1 VDVKRFGCIQEAS
14 FKLTPLHALIGPN
27 DSGKSTF
34 LRLMA
39 LATEGFRSGHYHEF
53 LSMTRPP
60 NTSLTIGM
68 GDLRYNVTIGQKM
81 LVQWEGINTSH
92 IPSPRSLRLD
102 PDSMRTASQLIPDS
116 ADVWFGNDRGL
127 GLASVY
133 DALINRYPDD
143 FFQIQK
149 EVQTHFPHVRNIS
162 LVNVNNASKEIAVT
176 LHDETRIPAANLSE
190 GLLYFLAFAALK
202 YLPGKRLYLV
212 EEPENGLHPSRIAT
226 IMALL
231 RDLSKTS
238 QVVIATHSPL
248 VINELQGDEVT
259 VVTRDPK
266 TGTRAEL
273 LQDMPRFRD
282 AMKVYLPGEYWINYC
297 DGAQESPLREGTA
310 RQ

>member
-1 VDVKRFGCIQEAS
+1 
-14 FKLTPLHALIGPN
+14 
-27 DSGKSTF
+27 
-34 LRLMA
+34 MA
-39 LATEGFRSGHYHEF
+39 LFVDASRTKNFQEFMSMNQRNALLEVQLNNRTYRAWSVFGTGHSNRIHHASTTFGPGHIVKWQDPSVEGDFDAAQ
-53 LSMTRPP
+53 L
-60 NTSLTIGM
+60 
-68 GDLRYNVTIGQKM
+68 
-81 LVQWEGINTSH
+81 
-92 IPSPRSLRLD
+92 PSPRSLRLD
-102 PDSMRTASQLIPDS
+102 PDSMRIASQLIPDS
-116 ADVWFGNDRGL
+116 ADIWFGNDRGL

-133 DALINRYPDD
+133 DALINRYADH
-143 FFQIQK
+143 FFEIQK

-162 LVNVNNASKEIAVT
+162 LVNVSNTAKEIAVT
-176 LHDETRIPAANLSE
+176 LHDETRIPAADLSE

-202 YLPGKRLYLV
+202 YLPGKRFYLV

-226 IMALL
+226 VMALL

-238 QVVIATHSPL
+238 QVIVATHSPL
-248 VINELQGDEVT
+248 VINELQGNEVT